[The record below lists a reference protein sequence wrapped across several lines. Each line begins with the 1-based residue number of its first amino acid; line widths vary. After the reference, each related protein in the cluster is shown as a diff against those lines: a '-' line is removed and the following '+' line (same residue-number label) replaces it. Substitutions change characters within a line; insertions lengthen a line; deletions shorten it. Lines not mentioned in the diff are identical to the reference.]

1 MRIPESQMN
10 FFIQFEGEPE
20 IQAIK
25 VLNQPEPSYDDEGSL
40 KDTKII
46 FAKVNNFHIPDEKT
60 YKMIINSKERRI
72 IIDKNHIPKKMI
84 LVKYNGDRVEII

>member
-1 MRIPESQMN
+1 MN

-25 VLNQPEPSYDDEGSL
+25 VLDQPEPSYDDEGSL

-46 FAKVNNFHIPDEKT
+46 FAKVNNFHIQDDKT

-84 LVKYNGDRVEII
+84 LVKYNGDRVEIMSNNH